1 MNFRQ
6 GDEEYLLKLEKTL
19 CDVNMTT
26 MDFELVLTMKMMSN
40 EEFHLDTTK
49 DVGQEINDFEAI
61 LFPNDLQ
68 DFKIPLKKVLFCF
81 KRLF

>member
-1 MNFRQ
+1 MSNTVWKGVAYIFERKIHSSKVNFRQ

-61 LFPNDLQ
+61 
-68 DFKIPLKKVLFCF
+68 
-81 KRLF
+81 